1 MEIKVFSESIDSL
14 KNDVLTLGFFSDER
28 PPRGYC
34 GQLDWRLNGIIS
46 TLMAKGRIGGTFMEK
61 VLISPNGRIPSTKIL
76 LIGLGDLARLTY
88 DTLYTTGQTMAQT
101 LSDMA
106 CDEYVFDIPGTGKC
120 ELDVAQMATTMIS
133 GFTDGLAAR
142 GVPDGN
148 TLPISILGDEDHM
161 AEIILGMHTFK
172 VAAGKGARITIRE
185 VVT

>member
-1 MEIKVFSESIDSL
+1 MEINIFSESIDRL

-46 TLMAKGRIGGTFMEK
+46 TLMAQGRIEGTFLEK
-61 VLISPNGRIPSTKIL
+61 VLISPNGRMPLSKVL

-88 DTLYTTGQTMAQT
+88 DTLYTTGRTMAQT

-120 ELDVAQMATTMIS
+120 ELDVAQMAAAVVS
-133 GFTDGLAAR
+133 GFTEGLADNDVR
-142 GVPDGN
+142 DDD
-148 TLPISILGDEDHM
+148 TLSVSILGDEDHM

-172 VAAGKGARITIRE
+172 VAAGKGAHITIRE
-185 VVT
+185 S